1 LFIDSLSMIIGIP
14 KEIKDGETRVGITP
28 DGVKALA
35 AQGHRVRIET
45 RAGAGAGFS
54 DGDYRAAGA
63 QIVATPV
70 AAFDADIAVKVK
82 EIQSGEWRHLKPGS
96 TLFSFLHLPAD
107 AQMAR
112 ELLARRITGIAFE
125 TVTDRHGGLP
135 ILAPMSVIAGQLAV
149 LVGAN
154 LLTLP
159 AGGNG
164 TLLAGS
170 AIVPPGAVLIVGA
183 GNVGAAA
190 VRLAAAIGASV
201 TVLASSER
209 NLAALRV
216 ELGDKIATALAS
228 VETISRLAPK
238 ADLVIGAVNIRGRL
252 APKLLLRD
260 AVRAMRP
267 GSVIVDVCIDG
278 GGIAQTSRPTTHA
291 APTFVAEG
299 VIHYCVPNMPAAVPR
314 SATLALTQAAL
325 PYLLALAGKGILR
338 ALRDDDTLAAGLQMC
353 NGSITHAVVAQAL
366 GLPCAPADAM
376 LHACGMT

>member
-1 LFIDSLSMIIGIP
+1 MIIGIP

-28 DGVKALA
+28 DGVKALV
-35 AQGHRVRIET
+35 AQGHQVRVET

-63 QIVATPV
+63 EIVATPA

-82 EIQSGEWRHLKPGS
+82 EIQTGEWRHLKPGS

-107 AQMAR
+107 AQMTR

-125 TVTDRHGGLP
+125 TVSDRRGGLP

-170 AIVPPGAVLIVGA
+170 AIVPPGAVLVVGA

-190 VRLAAAIGASV
+190 VRLAATIGASV

-209 NLAALRV
+209 NVVALRD
-216 ELGDKIATALAS
+216 ELGGKIATGLAS
-228 VETISRLAPK
+228 VETISRLAPRV
-238 ADLVIGAVNIRGRL
+238 DLVIGAVNIPGRL
-252 APKLLLRD
+252 TPKLLLRD

-278 GGIAQTSRPTTHA
+278 GGIAQTSRPTTHS

-299 VIHYCVPNMPAAVPR
+299 VIHYCVPNMPAAVAR

-325 PYLLALAGKGILR
+325 PYLLALAGKGMLR
-338 ALRDDDTLAAGLQMC
+338 AVREDDALAAGLQMC
-353 NGSITHAVVAQAL
+353 NGSITHPVVAQAL
-366 GLPCAPADAM
+366 GVPCVPADAM

>member
-1 LFIDSLSMIIGIP
+1 MIIGIP

-28 DGVKALA
+28 DGVKALV
-35 AQGHRVRIET
+35 AQGHQVRIET
-45 RAGAGAGFS
+45 RAGEGAGFS
-54 DGDYRAAGA
+54 DGHYRAAGA
-63 QIVATPV
+63 EIVATPA

-82 EIQSGEWRHLKPGS
+82 EIQTGEWRHLKPGS

-107 AQMAR
+107 VEMTR

-125 TVTDRHGGLP
+125 TVSDRHDGLP

-149 LVGAN
+149 LIGAN

-170 AIVPPGAVLIVGA
+170 VIVPPGKVLVVGA

-209 NLAALRV
+209 NLAPLRD
-216 ELGDKIATALAS
+216 ELGDRIATGLAT
-228 VETISRLAPK
+228 VETISRLALK
-238 ADLVIGAVNIRGRL
+238 SDLVIGAVNTPGRL

-278 GGIAQTSRPTTHA
+278 GGIAQTSHPTTHS

-325 PYLLALAGKGILR
+325 PYLLALAGKGMLR
-338 ALRDDDTLAAGLQMC
+338 ALREDDALAAGLQMC
-353 NGSITHAVVAQAL
+353 NGNITHPVVAQAL
-366 GLPCAPADAM
+366 GVPCVPADAM